1 MIDWL
6 ISIANYDALQL
17 LSSVVLQRSSREDFW
32 TCLSAAVGTTYVT
45 TPAHPPCPHT
55 LPILDILLPLADE
68 PQPSRSAVCR
78 AMDEHRLQVRTFI
91 CMGAAFSLFLCL
103 QVPFLRV
110 ISFPLFL
117 LLSFLS
123 HFHASAAKRPSLT
136 TPSTVGRCY
145 STSTSGVREVR
156 ICGEN
161 AFIVHFQFKISLLS
175 DDNSFEI
182 TL

>member
-123 HFHASAAKRPSLT
+123 HFHASSLPRNGRLLQRHLQWDAVTVPQPAA
-136 TPSTVGRCY
+136 
-145 STSTSGVREVR
+145 SGK
-156 ICGEN
+156 CGS
-161 AFIVHFQFKISLLS
+161 AVKMHLLCIFS
-175 DDNSFEI
+175 SKY
-182 TL
+182 LC

>member
-103 QVPFLRV
+103 QFPFLRV

-123 HFHASAAKRPSLT
+123 HFHASSL
-136 TPSTVGRCY
+136 P
-145 STSTSGVREVR
+145 
-156 ICGEN
+156 
-161 AFIVHFQFKISLLS
+161 
-175 DDNSFEI
+175 
-182 TL
+182 